1 MVGAC
6 LRMIYAVVFSLVV
19 QCIDH
24 EVYSPGRND
33 YSSRNTTKNRKIS
46 KFGTVLKKSI
56 LVCVQV
62 LPRLLLPLDGL
73 LMFEVAQGTARQHK
87 VGRNNDSDDKDL

>member
-1 MVGAC
+1 
-6 LRMIYAVVFSLVV
+6 MIYALVFSLVV

-24 EVYSPGRND
+24 EVYSGLTD
-33 YSSRNTTKNRKIS
+33 STSRNTTKNRKIS

-73 LMFEVAQGTARQHK
+73 FMLEVAPGTARQHK
-87 VGRNNDSDDKDL
+87 VDRNNESDDKHL